1 MGSLTAFLTVFLTG
15 PALAAQ
21 APVGLGTAGGF
32 AVLAGSTIT
41 NTGATTIT
49 GDVGLSPGTS
59 VTGFETVTLHGTQH
73 VADAPALQAQNALTT
88 AYNDAS
94 GRTPVTTIAAELGG
108 QVLVAGVYAS
118 QDGAFLLTGS
128 LTLNGEGDPNAV
140 FIFQAAST
148 LTTASGSSVVLSGQA
163 QACNVTWRI
172 GSSATLGTR
181 SALKGNILA
190 QESITLTTSA
200 SLDGRALARSGAV
213 TLDSN
218 VIAPSACTVA
228 AATPTPPPPPP
239 PRPPRPRRRHHAHSH
254 TRRNRASDQHERV
267 RGQRFG
273 HQPIDTDPLRWSR
286 RGRRVRD
293 HQTAQRDPSLAVP
306 YRQRTTERRPERA
319 PSLSEEHR

>member
-1 MGSLTAFLTVFLTG
+1 MKALRILGLTAFLAVFLTG

-32 AVLAGSTIT
+32 AVLASSTIT

-59 VTGFETVTLHGTQH
+59 VTGFETVTLHGAQH
-73 VADAPALQAQNALTT
+73 VADDPALQAQSALTT
-88 AYNDAS
+88 AYNDAA
-94 GRTPVTTIAAELGG
+94 GRTPITTIAAQLGG

-118 QDGAFLLTGS
+118 EDGAFLLTGA
-128 LTLNGEGDPNAV
+128 LTLNGEGNPNAV

-181 SALKGNILA
+181 SALKGTILA
-190 QESITLTTSA
+190 QDSITISTSA
-200 SLDGRALARSGAV
+200 TLDGRALARTGAV
-213 TLDSN
+213 TLDTN

-228 AATPTPPPPPP
+228 AATPTPPAAAASTTPAAAASTTPAASVPPTTTNGSGDGGSGTNPSTMILF
-239 PRPPRPRRRHHAHSH
+239 AGLAAGAAFV
-254 TRRNRASDQHERV
+254 T
-267 RGQRFG
+267 
-273 HQPIDTDPLRWSR
+273 I
-286 RGRRVRD
+286 RRVS
-293 HQTAQRDPSLAVP
+293 AI
-306 YRQRTTERRPERA
+306 
-319 PSLSEEHR
+319 HR

>member
-1 MGSLTAFLTVFLTG
+1 MKALRILGLTAFLAVFLTG

-32 AVLAGSTIT
+32 AVLASSTVT

-88 AYNDAS
+88 AYNDAA
-94 GRTPVTTIAAELGG
+94 GRTPITTIAAQLGG

-118 QDGAFLLTGS
+118 QDGAFLLTGA
-128 LTLNGEGDPNAV
+128 LTLNGEGNPNAV

-181 SALKGNILA
+181 SALKGTILA

-200 SLDGRALARSGAV
+200 TLDGRALARTGAV
-213 TLDSN
+213 TLDAN

-228 AATPTPPPPPP
+228 AATPTPAPAAAASTTPAATVPPTTTNGSGDGGSGTNPSTVVLFAGLAAGAAFVTI
-239 PRPPRPRRRHHAHSH
+239 RRLGA
-254 TRRNRASDQHERV
+254 
-267 RGQRFG
+267 
-273 HQPIDTDPLRWSR
+273 I
-286 RGRRVRD
+286 
-293 HQTAQRDPSLAVP
+293 
-306 YRQRTTERRPERA
+306 
-319 PSLSEEHR
+319 HR

>member
-1 MGSLTAFLTVFLTG
+1 MKALRILGLTAFLTVFLTG

-32 AVLAGSTIT
+32 AVLASSTIT

-128 LTLNGEGDPNAV
+128 LTLNGENNPNAV
-140 FIFQAAST
+140 FIFLAAST

-228 AATPTPPPPPP
+228 AATATPPTGAASSTAPTGTVPPTSTSE
-239 PRPPRPRRRHHAHSH
+239 PRQPGSGTNPSTLILFAGLAAGAAFVTIRR
-254 TRRNRASDQHERV
+254 
-267 RGQRFG
+267 
-273 HQPIDTDPLRWSR
+273 
-286 RGRRVRD
+286 
-293 HQTAQRDPSLAVP
+293 
-306 YRQRTTERRPERA
+306 
-319 PSLSEEHR
+319 LSAIHR

>member
-1 MGSLTAFLTVFLTG
+1 MKALRIIGLTAFLAVFLTG

-32 AVLAGSTIT
+32 AVLAGSTVT

-88 AYNDAS
+88 AYNDAA
-94 GRTPVTTIAAELGG
+94 GRTPITTIAAQLGG

-118 QDGAFLLTGS
+118 QDGAFLLTGA
-128 LTLNGEGDPNAV
+128 LTLNGEGNPNAV

-200 SLDGRALARSGAV
+200 TLDGRALARTGAV
-213 TLDSN
+213 TLDTN

-228 AATPTPPPPPP
+228 TATPTPPPAAAASTTPAATVPPTSTNGSGDGGSGTNP
-239 PRPPRPRRRHHAHSH
+239 STMILFAGLAASAAFVTIRRLGA
-254 TRRNRASDQHERV
+254 
-267 RGQRFG
+267 
-273 HQPIDTDPLRWSR
+273 I
-286 RGRRVRD
+286 
-293 HQTAQRDPSLAVP
+293 
-306 YRQRTTERRPERA
+306 
-319 PSLSEEHR
+319 HR

>member
-1 MGSLTAFLTVFLTG
+1 MRVLRILGLTAFLAVFLTG

-21 APVGLGTAGGF
+21 SPVGLGTAGGF
-32 AVLAGSTIT
+32 AILASSTIT
-41 NTGATTIT
+41 NIGATTIT

-59 VTGFETVTLHGTQH
+59 VTGFETVTLNGTQH

-94 GRTPVTTIAAELGG
+94 GRTPVTTIAAQLGG

-118 QDGAFLLTGS
+118 QDGAFLLTGT
-128 LTLNGEGDPNAV
+128 LTLNGENNPNAV

-181 SALKGNILA
+181 SALKGTILA
-190 QESITLTTSA
+190 QQSITITTSA
-200 SLDGRALARSGAV
+200 TLDGRALARSGAV

-218 VIAPSACTVA
+218 VIAQSACTVA
-228 AATPTPPPPPP
+228 AATPTPPPAAAATPTPTPAATPTPAPTATVPPTTTNGSGDGGSGTNP
-239 PRPPRPRRRHHAHSH
+239 STMVLFAGLAAAAAFVTIRR
-254 TRRNRASDQHERV
+254 
-267 RGQRFG
+267 
-273 HQPIDTDPLRWSR
+273 
-286 RGRRVRD
+286 
-293 HQTAQRDPSLAVP
+293 
-306 YRQRTTERRPERA
+306 
-319 PSLSEEHR
+319 LSAIHR

>member
-1 MGSLTAFLTVFLTG
+1 MKALRIIGLTAFLAVFLTG

-32 AVLAGSTIT
+32 AVLAGSTVT

-88 AYNDAS
+88 AYNDAA
-94 GRTPVTTIAAELGG
+94 GRTPITTIAAQLGG

-118 QDGAFLLTGS
+118 QDGAFLLTGA
-128 LTLNGEGDPNAV
+128 LTLNGEGNPNAV

-200 SLDGRALARSGAV
+200 TLDGRALARTGAV
-213 TLDSN
+213 TLDTN

-228 AATPTPPPPPP
+228 TATPTPPPAAAASTTPAATVPPTSTNGSGDGGSGTNP
-239 PRPPRPRRRHHAHSH
+239 STMILFVGLAASAAFVTIRRLGA
-254 TRRNRASDQHERV
+254 
-267 RGQRFG
+267 
-273 HQPIDTDPLRWSR
+273 I
-286 RGRRVRD
+286 
-293 HQTAQRDPSLAVP
+293 
-306 YRQRTTERRPERA
+306 
-319 PSLSEEHR
+319 HR